1 MKKEKEEKRTHESNE
16 AHRNTSLFRSVWMCL
31 FFWIRFWL
39 LLLFLLFFFRRAIL
53 HAFAHVYVW
62 LPTQEQSLPLDWLDW
77 VWARSLLICSGRACV
92 CVCVRNVYI
101 HHHTLATSSIS
112 IHTSVSRFVGI
123 CAFSIPFLDFIAK
136 FRVRGCESFVLRL
149 FICAPLF
156 WGAACYSKP
165 CTHCGICR
173 SMAWCTSVNESAST
187 NTITRE
193 KESKLR

>member
-1 MKKEKEEKRTHESNE
+1 M
-16 AHRNTSLFRSVWMCL
+16 SV
-31 FFWIRFWL
+31 
-39 LLLFLLFFFRRAIL
+39 FLNQILTLVVIFIVFFFGGPYSTHLRMCMCDCL
-53 HAFAHVYVW
+53 HRSD
-62 LPTQEQSLPLDWLDW
+62 SLPLDWLDW

>member
-39 LLLFLLFFFRRAIL
+39 LLLFLLFFFSAGHTPRICACVCVIAYTGAIAC
-53 HAFAHVYVW
+53 HSIDSIECEH
-62 LPTQEQSLPLDWLDW
+62 
-77 VWARSLLICSGRACV
+77 GRCWYALEERV

>member
-1 MKKEKEEKRTHESNE
+1 MKHIATLLCSVRCECVCFSESDFD
-16 AHRNTSLFRSVWMCL
+16 SCCYFYC
-31 FFWIRFWL
+31 
-39 LLLFLLFFFRRAIL
+39 FFFGGPYSTHLRMCMCDCL
-53 HAFAHVYVW
+53 H
-62 LPTQEQSLPLDWLDW
+62 
-77 VWARSLLICSGRACV
+77 RSKACHSIDSIECEHGRCWYALEERV